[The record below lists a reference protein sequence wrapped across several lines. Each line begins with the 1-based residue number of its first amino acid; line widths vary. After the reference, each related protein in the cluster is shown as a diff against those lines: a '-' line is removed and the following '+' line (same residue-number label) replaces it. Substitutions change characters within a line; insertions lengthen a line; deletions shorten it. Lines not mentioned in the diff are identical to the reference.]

1 MSQENVEVVERGIDA
16 WNSGNVDALRELYDA
31 NVIVRSVEGWP
42 EPGPYVGRDAVI
54 RQWKKQRE
62 AFNADAI
69 EVIGDYVAIGDRV
82 AVRVIWRGA
91 GSGPE
96 ANIELTALFTVRNG
110 MVFATEFFWNHS
122 DALKAVGLEA

>member
-1 MSQENVEVVERGIDA
+1 MSQANVAVVKRGIDA
-16 WNSGNVDALRELYDA
+16 WNSGKVDALRELYDPD
-31 NVIVRSVEGWP
+31 VIVRSIEGWP

-96 ANIELTALFTVRNG
+96 ANIELTALFTVRNDV
-110 MVFATEFFWNHS
+110 VFATEFFWNHS
-122 DALKAVGLEA
+122 DALKAVGLED